1 MKSIAKSVAKF
12 LVQDV
17 GGRLQVAKHFDAEF
31 YRKQGGA
38 NGAKQGLRHYMK
50 TGWKELV

>member
-17 GGRLQVAKHFDAEF
+17 GGRLQVAKHFDAE
-31 YRKQGGA
+31 
-38 NGAKQGLRHYMK
+38 L
-50 TGWKELV
+50 